1 MTNYD
6 GNFEEFEEFEEFEKF
21 IEGLDEENQ
30 PDYGYA
36 YFPDATKIIDYD
48 ELDLVSN
55 VKYKILGYIDGMPII
70 RLPKGLI
77 LELLENEIDHIVIVP
92 PEESDTDDMD
102 DTGDTDVSDDTD
114 KELNKY
120 IKFVE
125 SLWLDNAIDLS
136 LVYKDEEAFKKLMLI
151 KYPKNN

>member
-21 IEGLDEENQ
+21 IEGLDDENTI
-30 PDYGYA
+30 DYGYV

-102 DTGDTDVSDDTD
+102 DTDVSDDTSD
-114 KELNKY
+114 TDEELNKY

-151 KYPKNN
+151 KYPKRD